1 MRNRM
6 DGDTESKL
14 VVTSEFRHTWAAY
27 YAWEPSFCEEKILA
41 LCVLSPLPTATTHN
55 ALDDLIEPLNNPPT
69 ADDSTDAFC
78 DLLYTRYTFDESG
91 TATAHAVDIEF
102 ICAEP
107 LPHSYAPYESC
118 TPVSWN
124 ILHGDDPSYMPF
136 VPYADDPTFAVE
148 DWSYEHK
155 GLAWQENY
163 RGSDSKH
170 TPSWAALCVN

>member
-41 LCVLSPLPTATTHN
+41 LRVLSPLPTATTHN

-102 ICAEP
+102 I
-107 LPHSYAPYESC
+107 
-118 TPVSWN
+118 
-124 ILHGDDPSYMPF
+124 
-136 VPYADDPTFAVE
+136 
-148 DWSYEHK
+148 
-155 GLAWQENY
+155 
-163 RGSDSKH
+163 
-170 TPSWAALCVN
+170 